1 MKRLFV
7 CNWRIMILAL
17 ALLYGCREGHDHG
30 SGRSNSHVHKPPHGG
45 KLVELG
51 DHAFNLE
58 LLLDDE
64 AGTLGVYILGAHA
77 EKHIRIEMES
87 LKLSLSAGS
96 DSQELKLK
104 AVANELTNETVG
116 DSSYFSGQSDWLKGK
131 HDVIGMMHSVEIR
144 GMSFKEVS
152 FDLSGHHGH
161 AH

>member
-1 MKRLFV
+1 
-7 CNWRIMILAL
+7 MILAL
-17 ALLYGCREGHDHG
+17 ALLYGCRDGHDHG
-30 SGRSNSHVHKPPHGG
+30 SGRSHTHVHKPPHGG
-45 KLVELG
+45 MLVELG

-58 LLLDDE
+58 LLPDDE
-64 AGTLGVYILGAHA
+64 VGTLGVYILGAHA
-77 EKHIRIEMES
+77 EKYIRIGMES

-96 DSQELKLK
+96 DSQELELK

-116 DSSYFSGQSDWLKGK
+116 DTSYFFGQSDWLKGK
-131 HDVIGMMHSVEIR
+131 HDVTGMMQSVEIH